1 MKRGNLRLWLLFTAA
16 AALVSAGQ
24 AARAETYGGGTGEP
38 NDPFLI
44 YDANQMN
51 AIGANAGDWDKHF
64 KVMADIDLSDY
75 NGLDGNPAFN
85 LIGRYLSPPFT
96 GVFDGNGH
104 EVSNFTLA
112 PTDANDLSGVV
123 ALGMFT
129 HVAGD
134 LPEIRDLTLRNVF
147 VDGRAL
153 DMPSAALVGRLRG
166 SPFINGCRIEGGQI
180 FGGYSAAG
188 LVAIGFAGVIY
199 DCHVSCHVCGSA
211 AGLLVGENHA
221 DIYDC
226 TSSGSVTGGRAGGL
240 VGWSDR
246 TTIMSCRSDAQ
257 VTGISSG
264 GLVGISNAD
273 IEDCAATGDVLGA
286 MDSAG
291 GLTGTNAG
299 TVLRSWA
306 SGNVVCQDCTSTGGL
321 VGSNH
326 FWDHDELKSKVL
338 YSFATGDV
346 VGFFDV
352 GGLVGD
358 NSGTISDSYA
368 SGNVNGITR
377 VGGLVGGN
385 WNPSMDGVQYD
396 NGKIYRSYSF
406 GRPSANLWVGGL
418 VGATGENTT
427 VSNCFWDIQTSG
439 MTYSDGGTGKT
450 TTQMKT
456 EATFTSAGWDFNT
469 PVWQICEGV
478 CYPSLWYQ
486 YDQPVLSATPAQ
498 LEFAALEGHPSPAG
512 QMLSVGNC
520 GPGTLNWQMDEDCS
534 WLAVEPNSG
543 TVGTFES
550 NDVNV
555 IPATSSLPKGDY
567 YCELIF
573 SDACDPN
580 IIVIVAVDLTVAG
593 PKLSVTP
600 TLLQFTAAPNEPNV
614 GAQIL
619 EIRNSGGGTLNWE
632 ITGANDCNWLSVY
645 PLTGQSGGDVNEVTI
660 IVDPNGLGLGF
671 YDWQLT
677 VSDPN
682 ATSSPT
688 TVNVSLHVRIP
699 GELHVPVEY
708 STIQSALNAAGAG
721 ETVILQPGSYDE
733 SINIPAKSVAVT
745 SSDPHDPNIV
755 AATIL
760 DGAGYRSVVVFSAG
774 AGSPTLAGFTITNGA
789 NGIYAEAASPIV
801 TNCIIEQNLGH
812 GILCV
817 DSDPTI
823 VDCSI
828 TDNGGAGVSLDSTED
843 NTAVVINCRLLAN
856 ALDGVSCDNSD
867 LDIINCLIA
876 GNGANGLSS
885 WSSLLLNITNCS
897 IVENAGT
904 GCDVKESRTRI
915 ANSILRDNNLG
926 QIHQTYGLLRVGF
939 SNIEGGWGGTAVI
952 DADAGFVAPGAWVDV
967 NDPNV
972 IVEPNDP
979 NALWLEGDYRLQPG
993 SPCIDAGD
1001 NGSLPADITDLDDDY
1016 DTEEPVPF
1024 DLDYS
1029 PRIIDGDCNATDI
1042 VDMGAHE
1049 AACACTGDFDG
1060 DCDAGLSDFAM
1071 LASAWLTAEGHPRYN
1086 PACDVALPPDGFID
1100 WRDLKLL
1107 AENWLEGL

>member
-1 MKRGNLRLWLLFTAA
+1 MKMRSLTPGLLF
-16 AALVSAGQ
+16 AALAGLAFAWA
-24 AARAETYGGGTGEP
+24 AARAETYGGGTGAP

-104 EVSNFTLA
+104 AVSNFTLA

-134 LPEIRDLTLRNVF
+134 FAEIRDLTLRNVF

-153 DMPSAALVGRLRG
+153 DMPSAALVGRVRG
-166 SPFINGCRIEGGQI
+166 SAFINACRIEGGQI
-180 FGGYSAAG
+180 FGGCSAAG
-188 LVAIGFAGVIY
+188 LVAISFAGIIY
-199 DCHVSCHVCGSA
+199 DCHVSCHVEGDSPLNCGPA
-211 AGLLVGENHA
+211 AGLLVGENDA
-221 DIYDC
+221 DIYYC
-226 TSSGSVTGGRAGGL
+226 TSSGTVVGDRVGGL
-240 VGWSDR
+240 VGWSGFA
-246 TTIMSCRSDAQ
+246 TIVSCRSDAQ
-257 VTGISSG
+257 VTGIGYASSG

-273 IEDCAATGDVLGA
+273 IEDCAATGNVVA
-286 MDSAG
+286 ARISAG
-291 GLTGTNAG
+291 GLVGDNAG
-299 TVLRSWA
+299 TILRSWA
-306 SGNVVCQDCTSTGGL
+306 SGDVVCQDCSGTGGL
-321 VGSNH
+321 VGTNIL
-326 FWDHDELKSKVL
+326 WDDYERKSKVL

-346 VGFFDV
+346 AGFFDV

-358 NSGTISDSYA
+358 NEGIISDSYA
-368 SGNVNGITR
+368 SGNASGSTR

-385 WNPSMDGVQYD
+385 WNPSVDGAQYD
-396 NGKIYRSYSF
+396 NGKIYRSYSV
-406 GRPSANLWVGGL
+406 GRPSADSRVGGL

-439 MTYSDGGTGKT
+439 MTYSDGGVGKT
-450 TTQMKT
+450 TAEMKT
-456 EATFTSAGWDFNT
+456 EATFTGAGWDFNT

-478 CYPSLWYQ
+478 CYPSLWWQ
-486 YDQPVLSATPAQ
+486 YEQQVLGVMPTQ
-498 LEFAALEGHPSPAG
+498 LEFAALEGYPSPAG

-580 IIVIVAVDLTVAG
+580 TIVIVPVDLTVAG

-600 TLLQFTAAPNEPNV
+600 TLVEFTAAPYEPNV
-614 GAQIL
+614 GGQI
-619 EIRNSGGGTLNWE
+619 IQIKNTGGGTLNWE
-632 ITGANDCNWLSVY
+632 ITGVNDCNWLSVY
-645 PLTGQSGGDVNEVTI
+645 PLTGQSRGEVNEVAVT
-660 IVDPNGLGLGF
+660 VDPCGLGLGF
-671 YDWQLT
+671 YNCQLT
-677 VSDPN
+677 VSDAN
-682 ATSSPT
+682 AASSPK
-688 TVNVSLHVRIP
+688 TVSVSLHVYIP

-708 STIQSALNAAGAG
+708 STIQSALNAAVAG

-733 SINIPAKSVAVT
+733 GINIPARDITIKSA
-745 SSDPHDPNIV
+745 DPHDPNVV
-755 AATIL
+755 ADTIL

-774 AGSPTLAGFTITNGA
+774 AGSPTLTGFTITNGA
-789 NGIYAEAASPIV
+789 NGIYAEAARPII
-801 TNCIIEQNLGH
+801 TRCIIEQNLGH
-812 GILCV
+812 GIRSV
-817 DSDPTI
+817 DSEPTI
-823 VDCSI
+823 VGCSI
-828 TDNGGAGVSLDSTED
+828 SDNGGAGVSLYSLEQ
-843 NTAVVINCRLLAN
+843 NTALVINCRLLAN
-856 ALDGVSCDNSD
+856 ALDGVSCNDSD

-876 GNGANGLSS
+876 GNGGNGLWS
-885 WSSLLLNITNCS
+885 WSSLLLNISNCS

-904 GCDVKESRTRI
+904 GCDVEESRTKI
-915 ANSILRDNNLG
+915 ANSILYDNNLG
-926 QIHQTYGLLRVGF
+926 QIHQTHGLLRVGF
-939 SNIEGGWGGTAVI
+939 SNVEGGWGGTAVI
-952 DADAGFVAPGAWVDV
+952 DGEPNFVAPGTWVDV
-967 NDPNV
+967 NDPNTT
-972 IVEPNDP
+972 VEPNDP
-979 NALWLEGDYRLQPG
+979 NATWLEGDYRLQPG

-1001 NGSLPADITDLDDDY
+1001 NGDSNTV
-1016 DTEEPVPF
+1016 EPIPF
-1024 DLDYS
+1024 DLDHS
-1029 PRIIDGDCNATDI
+1029 ARIIDGDCNGTDV
-1042 VDMGAHE
+1042 VDMGAYE
-1049 AACACTGDFDG
+1049 AACACIGDFDG
-1060 DCDAGLSDFAM
+1060 DCDAGLTDFAM
-1071 LASAWLTAEGHPRYN
+1071 LASAWLTAAGQPRYN
-1086 PACDVALPPDGFID
+1086 PACDIALPPDGFID

-1107 AENWLEGL
+1107 AENWLQGL